1 MNIESLEFKLNIMA
15 FRSRD
20 HPDAVCIW
28 RVKAWI
34 SRANQS
40 SIWFVDISTAPCIK
54 QPDLLACFSNF
65 VRVVSLFFFSLCQAF
80 KWYIKAQKN
89 SFPLSEPPEEADFLS
104 SHSRSRASLRPR
116 SRNEGGSPSGKENIL
131 RPNLS
136 LFTVYLHNFTFSLVT
151 RGSEKRRTTA
161 RCLSR

>member
-15 FRSRD
+15 FRSGD

-40 SIWFVDISTAPCIK
+40 SIWFDDNTTAPCIK

-65 VRVVSLFFFSLCQAF
+65 VQTVSLLFFSLFRAF
-80 KWYIKAQKN
+80 KW
-89 SFPLSEPPEEADFLS
+89 
-104 SHSRSRASLRPR
+104 
-116 SRNEGGSPSGKENIL
+116 
-131 RPNLS
+131 
-136 LFTVYLHNFTFSLVT
+136 
-151 RGSEKRRTTA
+151 
-161 RCLSR
+161 